1 MELNRWI
8 EEVKQKSTV
17 LLEMGKLRIRKV
29 NLEKRISKLHCR
41 IGERI
46 DYLNKI
52 GKSFEDDEIVKGL
65 LTEIRNIEKEIEEID
80 TKMEA
85 LKKEKE
91 REEKEEKE
99 GGCSGD

>member
-17 LLEMGKLRIRKV
+17 LVEMGKLRIRKV

-85 LKKEKE
+85 LKKERE